1 MKKCTHCNETKEL
14 VNFNKRSVSKDG
26 LQSWCKPCDKKKKE
40 TYLFKNKLTTKE
52 YQAKYYIEKKDKL
65 SEYSKAKYLEK
76 RDEILAKSKAYAE
89 KTKESKALYDK
100 EYRKK
105 KAEKIAEYKRQW
117 AIDNADKIAEKM
129 RIYRDEKVK
138 KLRIQKS
145 EYAKRNKERINA
157 KKSIYEKR
165 RRATEPLY
173 RLKKNTRKMVSR
185 YMVNGKSM
193 RTQEIIGCTYEELKL
208 HIEQQFT
215 EGMTWENYG
224 INGWHIDHIKPLA
237 MASTEEEIV
246 VSNHYTNLQ
255 PLWCLDNLS
264 KGATFEG
271 VNYKTKQ

>member
-1 MKKCTHCNETKEL
+1 MKKCIHCNELKDSL
-14 VNFNKRSVSKDG
+14 SFHKRSVSKDG
-26 LQSWCKPCDKKKKE
+26 LQSWCKVCDKKKKE
-40 TYLFKNKLTTKE
+40 NYLFKNKLTTKE
-52 YQAKYYIEKKDKL
+52 YHAKYYIEKKEKL
-65 SEYSKAKYLEK
+65 SEYSKLKYLEK
-76 RDEILAKSKAYAE
+76 RDEILTKSKAYAA
-89 KTKESKALYDK
+89 KTKEAKAIYDK
-100 EYRKK
+100 EYRRK
-105 KAEKIAEYKRQW
+105 KAEKIAAYKKQW
-117 AIDNADKIAEKM
+117 AIDNAEQIAERMKA
-129 RIYRDEKVK
+129 YREERARNLYIK
-138 KLRIQKS
+138 KA
-145 EYAKRNKERINA
+145 EYAKRNKDKINA
-157 KKSIYEKR
+157 KKSIYEKH

-224 INGWHIDHIKPLA
+224 INGWHVDHIKPLA
-237 MASTEEEIV
+237 MASTEEEIIA
-246 VSNHYTNLQ
+246 SNHYTNLQ